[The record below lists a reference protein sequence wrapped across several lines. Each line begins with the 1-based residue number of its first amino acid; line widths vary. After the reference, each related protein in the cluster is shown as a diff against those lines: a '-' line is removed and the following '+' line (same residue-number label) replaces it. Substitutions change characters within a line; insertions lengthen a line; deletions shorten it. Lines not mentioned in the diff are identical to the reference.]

1 MKKVMLLLLIVI
13 FAASMLFVGI
23 GCKTGQVTETTAVE
37 TTAAETTAAETTVAE
52 TTAAET
58 TAAQKIKMAIGTV
71 SWKTDG
77 SWGQSMEEASKYIQD
92 KYPNV
97 EVNFTDA
104 IPFGDINKY
113 LELQCQNGVKL
124 IFLDSNSTWF
134 TALEEIAPKYPDTWF
149 VTGGGG
155 LEDNKKLANNVTVY
169 MVSQEEGE
177 FLAGIATAM
186 MTKSKKIGFVSAFD
200 YPAIVANM
208 KAWEQGA
215 LYVDPSIKLSYAW
228 TGVWGDAEKHY
239 ETVKA
244 VLDKGVDVLNHD
256 LDSLGFLKAAQEKK
270 TWIIG
275 AHRDQSDLDPAL
287 FLTSALI
294 LHNQMAELSLQKFMD
309 GTISKEGGKFGL
321 KDGYDTLAPLTNVP
335 DEVVTKVE
343 EAKEKIISGEIKVE
357 LVFAVEK

>member
-1 MKKVMLLLLIVI
+1 
-13 FAASMLFVGI
+13 MLFIGI
-23 GCKTGQVTETTAVE
+23 GCKTGETTETTV
-37 TTAAETTAAETTVAE
+37 AETTVAE
-52 TTAAET
+52 TSAEET
-58 TAAQKIKMAIGTV
+58 TAVEETTAEEKIKMALGTV

-77 SWGQSMEEASKYIQD
+77 SWGQSMEEASVFIQEN
-92 KYPNV
+92 YPNV

-104 IPFGDINKY
+104 ISFGDINKY
-113 LELQCQNGVKL
+113 LELQCQNGVQL
-124 IFLDSNSTWF
+124 IFLDSNATWF

-149 VTGGGG
+149 VTGGGS
-155 LEDNKKLANNVTVY
+155 LEDNQKLADNVTVY

-186 MTKSKKIGFVSAFD
+186 MTESKKIGFVSAFD

-215 LYVDPSIKLSYAW
+215 LYVDPAIELSYAW

-244 VLDKGVDVLNHD
+244 VLDQGVDVLNHD
-256 LDSLGFLKAAQEKK
+256 LDSLGFLKAAQEKSA
-270 TWIIG
+270 WIIG
-275 AHRDQSDLDPAL
+275 AHRDQSDLDPTL

-294 LHNQMAELSLQKFMD
+294 LHNDMAELSLQKFMD
-309 GTISKEGGKFGL
+309 GTISKEGAKFGL

-343 EAKEKIISGEIKVE
+343 EAKEKIISGEITVE
-357 LVFAVEK
+357 LVFALE